1 MEKIQFR
8 LISGIFLSLT
18 IWVQLSHCQQSAL
31 FTQPAYQRQSAF
43 QRQQLRQR
51 QQIQQQPQQQIFSN
65 TGLNPLN
72 PLTSLN
78 SLSPVTS
85 SVISQNQFRNYNQ
98 VNPQNFIPI
107 TAYQNEINYDG
118 SFSYGYAAGDGTT
131 AQAQGY
137 VKNLG
142 LGEAVEAQVVQG
154 SYSYTSP
161 EGTPITVRYIADEN
175 GFRAEGAHI
184 PTPPPIPDAIAK
196 SLQYIASVQQPY
208 QQELGPNLNPYQ
220 TPFRQYST
228 NIRGGGSQASL
239 QFQQQQQRFLQ
250 QQQQNAGQ
258 YQGESQFGTQGS
270 PINFGTSSTRFGS
283 QFDNN
288 LQGTGAFLPQQKNL
302 TQQQHKQH
310 LNKQQHEQQTA
321 ADHEQQQQQQLAT
334 QELRARPNQLINP
347 YGFNPYRRY
356 KKAIK
361 NSNTK
366 D

>member
-8 LISGIFLSLT
+8 VITGIVLSLI
-18 IWVQLSHCQQSAL
+18 IWVQLSNCQQNAL
-31 FTQPAYQRQSAF
+31 FTQPAFQRQSAF

-51 QQIQQQPQQQIFSN
+51 QQLQQPQQQIFSSN
-65 TGLNPLN
+65 GLNALN
-72 PLTSLN
+72 PLTPLN
-78 SLSPVTS
+78 SLSPVANP
-85 SVISQNQFRNYNQ
+85 VLSQNQFRNYNQ

-208 QQELGPNLNPYQ
+208 QQELGPNINPYQ
-220 TPFRQYST
+220 TPFRQYPS
-228 NIRGGGSQASL
+228 NLRGSGNQASL

-250 QQQQNAGQ
+250 QQQQNTGQ
-258 YQGESQFGTQGS
+258 YQGENQFGAPGS

-283 QFDNN
+283 QYDNS
-288 LQGTGAFLPQQKNL
+288 LPGAGTFLPQQKNL

-310 LNKQQHEQQTA
+310 LNKQQHDQQNN
-321 ADHEQQQQQQLAT
+321 DHEQQQQQQLAT
-334 QELRARPNQLINP
+334 QELRARSNQLINP

-361 NSNTK
+361 SSNAK
-366 D
+366 V